1 MKKDSLTERPQ
12 DRSRVR
18 AKERSCLHE
27 YAWIET
33 VRSSRESTVNEYL
46 VEYELL
52 DRFYC
57 KHCLDIKE
65 ISKKMTTERET
76 PMPGW
81 F

>member
-1 MKKDSLTERPQ
+1 MKKDSLTERQ

-18 AKERSCLHE
+18 EKKAYCPHE

-33 VRSSRESTVNEYL
+33 VRSSRESTVNEQL

-65 ISKKMTTERET
+65 LSKKMTTERET